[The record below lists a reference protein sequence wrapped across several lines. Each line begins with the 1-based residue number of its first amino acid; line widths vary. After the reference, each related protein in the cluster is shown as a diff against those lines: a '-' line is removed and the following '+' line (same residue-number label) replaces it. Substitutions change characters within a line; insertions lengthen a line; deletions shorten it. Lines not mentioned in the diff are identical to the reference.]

1 MINTIVEKLI
11 PNWTN
16 RLHVVQFE
24 LVSAILDGKDLLC
37 CITTGDGKST
47 AFLIPTFVLLKSN
60 NHPDMY
66 LAGLPT
72 QRRPIRVVVTPTK
85 GLVDNIVCHFAIFAD
100 LLSD

>member
-60 NHPDMY
+60 KHPDMY
-66 LAGLPT
+66 LAVLPT